1 MQEKNMAKRSNLKAG
16 DKIGMLTIVS
26 EVEPNIT
33 PGGTRQ
39 RRFLCKCE
47 CGNTV
52 VRYLCALNRKQDSS
66 CGCSYADLTEY
77 TRKYT
82 DEQRNSF
89 LYSTWS
95 GMKQRCYDPNSS
107 SYRNYGGRGIRIC
120 DEWRTD
126 YISFYEWAIAHG
138 AAKHLT
144 IDRIDNKGNYEPSN
158 CRWVDNATQAVNKR
172 NNRYIEYNGQR
183 KTVMEWSRELG
194 IEESTI
200 RFRIDRYGFS
210 VGEALGFEKRKV
222 VKKDRLNRR
231 KAICQYT
238 LDGEFVK
245 EWPSVQEIHSV
256 LGYSLRSIRM
266 CVTGYYKTANGYVW
280 KYRDQFK
287 KNLRLAKAV
296 VQYDMSGNFIAKYID
311 IREASKQTGISVD
324 TLRDACIGKRD
335 HKVFNFIFKYE

>member
-1 MQEKNMAKRSNLKAG
+1 MAKRSNLKVG
-16 DKIGMLTIVS
+16 DKRGMLTIVS

-52 VRYLCALNRKQDSS
+52 VRYLSALNRKQDIS
-66 CGCSYADLTEY
+66 CGCSYAELAEY

-95 GMKQRCYDPNSS
+95 GMKQRCYDPKSQ
-107 SYRNYGGRGIRIC
+107 SYKNYGGRGIRIC

-126 YISFYEWAIAHG
+126 YISFYEWAISHG
-138 AAKHLT
+138 AAKNLT

-172 NNRYIEYNGQR
+172 NNRFIEYNGQR
-183 KTVMEWSRELG
+183 KTVAEWSREVA
-194 IEESTI
+194 IEEATI
-200 RFRIDRYGFS
+200 RFRIDKYGFS
-210 VGEALGFEKRKV
+210 IGEALGFEKRKV

-245 EWPSVQEIHSV
+245 EWPSVQEIHRV

-287 KNLRLAKAV
+287 KNLLLSKSV
-296 VQYDMSGNFIAKYID
+296 VQYDEYGKFMAKYID
-311 IREASKQTGISVD
+311 LRDASVKTEISVD
-324 TLRDACIGKRD
+324 TLRDACRGKRD